1 MPPLP
6 RRHVL
11 LDSHRGLEVPP
22 ARVWS
27 APHYGVGA
35 VNSNSK
41 YGGINFDVELEFTA
55 IGTSVRIRHRLSPR
69 SYYYE
74 WSLSEGILGTPADAL
89 LVVDYEKAH
98 PGSFKEAMFLF
109 DDPTEAVMYIWR
121 LVKELPRGSF
131 GEICRPRTGPNG

>member
-1 MPPLP
+1 M
-6 RRHVL
+6 
-11 LDSHRGLEVPP
+11 
-22 ARVWS
+22 
-27 APHYGVGA
+27 GA
-35 VNSNSK
+35 VNPDYR
-41 YGGINFDVELEFTA
+41 YGGIDFSAELEMYGR
-55 IGTSVRIRHRLSPR
+55 GTSVHVIQRLNPG

-109 DDPTEAVMYIWR
+109 DNPTEAIVYIWR